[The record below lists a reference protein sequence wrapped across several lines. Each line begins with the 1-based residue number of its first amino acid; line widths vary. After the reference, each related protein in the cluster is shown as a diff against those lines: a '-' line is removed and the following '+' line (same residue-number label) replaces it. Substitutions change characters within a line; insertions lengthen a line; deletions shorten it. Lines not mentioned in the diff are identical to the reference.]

1 MTKTSLSLGSGLC
14 TTYVFFLPSCFV
26 VNKYYDSDSV
36 DYGKL
41 QNQRFFYSG
50 YLYKIHNNREFTEL
64 VDQLHGFSDPDDGCL
79 IHQLLHV
86 PSQDPCFFSNDI
98 RGLP

>member
-41 QNQRFFYSG
+41 QNQLFFLFRISN
-50 YLYKIHNNREFTEL
+50 KIHNNREFTEL
-64 VDQLHGFSDPDDGCL
+64 VDQL
-79 IHQLLHV
+79 
-86 PSQDPCFFSNDI
+86 PSGN
-98 RGLP
+98 LT

>member
-1 MTKTSLSLGSGLC
+1 MDCALPMF
-14 TTYVFFLPSCFV
+14 FFLPSCFV

-41 QNQRFFYSG
+41 QNKRFFYSG

-64 VDQLHGFSDPDDGCL
+64 VDQLHGFRT
-79 IHQLLHV
+79 QMMV
-86 PSQDPCFFSNDI
+86 V
-98 RGLP
+98 